1 MFSEADLWVTADP
14 CTLSDDDPMSTLE
27 FIVPLF
33 IMWTLSESL
42 ESHLFN
48 TVLFFFRTTWIWGKR
63 KRTMRRY
70 VPVVAVC
77 FWGVFFVNGV
87 SVFLFADE

>member
-48 TVLFFFRTTWIWGKR
+48 TVLFFFQDNMDLGEEEEDDEK
-63 KRTMRRY
+63 
-70 VPVVAVC
+70 VC
-77 FWGVFFVNGV
+77 TCGGCLFLGVF
-87 SVFLFADE
+87 LC